1 MKDRKLLNV
10 ELGRLTADEYR
21 QGRAESG
28 LVLVLDNVRSA
39 HNAGSAFRTADA
51 FGVDKLYLGGICPVP
66 PSPELRKVALGAEEV
81 VPFEHVEDVVAL
93 VGRLKADGYTVAAV
107 EQTVHSVKLDRF
119 RREPG
124 KKYALVFGN
133 EVAGVE
139 QSVVDESDFSLEIPE
154 GWQVTKQSDSSC
166 TVEAVEKPEEGS
178 NFGWSMDV
186 SVWSSSVFKAE
197 DTIKDEQDVFED
209 SKSQPDQKFGGYT
222 FLYTYMAYEFG
233 DHSVL
238 AAPLREDGG
247 CIQVKIGG
255 YKLENTPA
263 LQEILKS
270 LKVKKTE

>member
-1 MKDRKLLNV
+1 MIDIFIQVCFYYFKTDSNFAAMKDRKLLNV

-39 HNAGSAFRTADA
+39 HNVGSAFRTADA

-133 EVAGVE
+133 EVEGVQ
-139 QSVVDESDFSLEIPE
+139 QSVVDACDFSLEIPQQ
-154 GWQVTKQSDSSC
+154 GTKHSL
-166 TVEAVEKPEEGS
+166 
-178 NFGWSMDV
+178 NV
-186 SVWSSSVFKAE
+186 SVSVG
-197 DTIKDEQDVFED
+197 V
-209 SKSQPDQKFGGYT
+209 
-222 FLYTYMAYEFG
+222 
-233 DHSVL
+233 VL
-238 AAPLREDGG
+238 WGLISA
-247 CIQVKIGG
+247 
-255 YKLENTPA
+255 
-263 LQEILKS
+263 
-270 LKVKKTE
+270 